1 MLPERQKFIDNMA
14 EHINDDVD
22 PKVGIFW
29 YDITN
34 NKLFGVIKYNYD
46 DEELKPS
53 KGLITCSELHKYI
66 WKRKYHHQ
74 KFKNN
79 GIGPYIGDYK
89 DTPRGRI
96 FYDVETGD
104 FIICVG
110 SWINNYPEVKKQIIK
125 EFNLKHEFYQFK
137 IDRHWEIGCGWEN
150 E

>member
-1 MLPERQKFIDNMA
+1 MILERQKFIDNMA

-53 KGLITCSELHKYI
+53 KGLITCPELHKYI

-79 GIGPYIGDYK
+79 GIGPYVGDYK
-89 DTPRGRI
+89 DTPKGRI

-110 SWINNYPEVKKQIIK
+110 NWINNYPEVKKQIIK

-137 IDRHWEIGCGWEN
+137 IDKHWEIGCGWEN